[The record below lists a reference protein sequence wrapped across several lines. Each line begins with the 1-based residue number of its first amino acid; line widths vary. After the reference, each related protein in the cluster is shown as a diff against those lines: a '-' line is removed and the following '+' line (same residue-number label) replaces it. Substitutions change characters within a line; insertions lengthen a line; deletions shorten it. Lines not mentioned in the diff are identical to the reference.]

1 MNQSSATKHRRSA
14 RRSLV
19 AIAVGFAALVVAGG
33 VAYASSPDAAG
44 TIRNQ
49 TGPAGTKGATKGAT
63 SGTTTVPNDGAAHTL
78 VTLDNGVA
86 LQGVCGPGTRNVEI
100 LLRDPTGGHHLQLW
114 GTFTT
119 DYVLTPT
126 NGDNLPTAGPLPG
139 GSEVDLSVV
148 ARNRA
153 VGPFAHIDLHGASG
167 PSCDF
172 SWMAIPSS
180 S

>member
-1 MNQSSATKHRRSA
+1 
-14 RRSLV
+14 
-19 AIAVGFAALVVAGG
+19 
-33 VAYASSPDAAG
+33 
-44 TIRNQ
+44 
-49 TGPAGTKGATKGAT
+49 
-63 SGTTTVPNDGAAHTL
+63 
-78 VTLDNGVA
+78 
-86 LQGVCGPGTRNVEI
+86 VCGPGTRNVEI